1 MNITIESPHVRVSQE
16 TIRTIDTKLSSLLRK
31 YGRTVMCDVLLR
43 KENNDDQKNFH
54 IGIKLSV
61 PGALLFAEET
71 EQSFEAAF
79 DKIIEDLSGFSRAAA
94 RRGPERTEF

>member
-16 TIRTIDTKLSSLLRK
+16 TIRKIDTKLSSLLRK
-31 YGRTVMCDVLLR
+31 YGQIVMCDVLLR

-61 PGALLFAEET
+61 PGASLFAEEN

-79 DKIIEDLSGFSRAAA
+79 DKLIEDLKGQLQKHK
-94 RRGPERTEF
+94 ERLEEVR

>member
-61 PGALLFAEET
+61 AGASLFAEEN

-79 DKIIEDLSGFSRAAA
+79 DKIIEDLKRQLQK
-94 RRGPERTEF
+94 RKERLGEVR

>member
-16 TIRTIDTKLSSLLRK
+16 TIRTIDSKLSNLLRK

-61 PGALLFAEET
+61 PGASLFAEEN

-79 DKIIEDLSGFSRAAA
+79 DKIIEDLKRQLQKHK
-94 RRGPERTEF
+94 ERLEEVR